1 MTSLTHA
8 LRASLLAGLFLC
20 RLAAQ
25 THPHRAL
32 LVISIDG
39 MRPDYVSAAD
49 LHGLKIPNL
58 RRIFTTGAHARGVRG
73 VLPTVT
79 YPSHT
84 TLMTGVLPAKH
95 GIYGNTTFDPAGKNQ
110 GGWYWYSDDVQV
122 PELWEAVSKAG
133 YVTGSVSWP
142 VTVGARGIDWLVP
155 EYWRASTSDDLKLI
169 RALSTPGMMREFEP
183 LIGPY
188 ETDLNNAIP
197 GDWARTRYAE
207 AIIRRKHARFLT
219 VHLAALDHL
228 EHASGPFSAD
238 SEAALEEIDR
248 MVGTLQKA
256 MRDQAPDAAICIVS
270 DHGFAAIDHQLNLRV
285 PFVKAGLI
293 TLTEGK
299 NARREGL
306 DGFTLG
312 EWRLCL
318 CNLKSSGRS
327 QCPRCCSKAAS
338 RSCGGSVEWHR
349 PHSGPRSHRVAGRRN
364 ERRVR
369 GGHEARFFAGQR
381 VGWPG
386 GEGDQTG
393 WHARICA
400 VAPRNVGFVPDL
412 RAAHPAKFRSGR
424 NRHAKYRPNPRGL
437 SGRITRYGGV
447 AGFGSNWEFCG
458 TRTLGERVGGV
469 LSRT

>member
-1 MTSLTHA
+1 MVSMTSLTHA

-20 RLAAQ
+20 QLAAQ

-299 NARREGL
+299 TPGVKDWTASPWESGGSAFVILKAPADRSVRDAVAKLLRDLAADPSNGIDRILDREAIASLGGATNAEFAVDMKPGFSLGNAL
-306 DGFTLG
+306 DGPVVREIKPGGTHGYAPSHPEML
-312 EWRLCL
+312 
-318 CNLKSSGRS
+318 
-327 QCPRCCSKAAS
+327 AS
-338 RSCGGSVEWHR
+338 FLI
-349 PHSGPRSHRVAGRRN
+349 SGPRIRQN
-364 ERRVR
+364 
-369 GGHEARFFAGQR
+369 F
-381 VGWPG
+381 
-386 GEGDQTG
+386 D
-393 WHARICA
+393 
-400 VAPRNVGFVPDL
+400 
-412 RAAHPAKFRSGR
+412 
-424 NRHAKYRPNPRGL
+424 
-437 SGRITRYGGV
+437 
-447 AGFGSNWEFCG
+447 
-458 TRTLGERVGGV
+458 LGEIDMRSIAPTLAAYLGASLATAELPALDLTGSSVG
-469 LSRT
+469 RER